1 MRTVLRNSSRQT
13 LRLFSRPRHASGPL
27 LRPYS
32 RRSLLRSQSRRSQTT
47 VKPIF
52 VHPRTSLGRRSS
64 QYHIEYI
71 FPRPSQAYALWYRS
85 SRRIVFS
92 TLEERRSH
100 WLTQVR
106 RRRLSDIEKRWRTW
120 LSRRTA
126 RRLRPALQ
134 RNRFR
139 RLVNQFPELFLSPHQ
154 ETFCAMISSRAGIS
168 DPTSNPS
175 AESRTTLMGSST
187 LSATLPSTSS
197 TTALDFH
204 PLQPVNWLDGPNRT
218 PSLSSLVLSS
228 LKRVSQSLRSTF

>member
-32 RRSLLRSQSRRSQTT
+32 QRSLLHSQLRRSQTT
-47 VKPIF
+47 AKPIF
-52 VHPRTSLGRRSS
+52 AHPKTSLGRRSS

-106 RRRLSDIEKRWRTW
+106 KRRLSDIEKRWRTW

-126 RRLRPALQ
+126 RRLKPALQ
-134 RNRFR
+134 RNRFKM
-139 RLVNQFPELFLSPHQ
+139 LANLCPDPFWSLPL
-154 ETFCAMISSRAGIS
+154 ETSSAMMYSRDDISS
-168 DPTSNPS
+168 PTLKQSV
-175 AESRTTLMGSST
+175 ESRTTSMGSSISSVMP
-187 LSATLPSTSS
+187 LSMSSTMASGFLPSRLGS
-197 TTALDFH
+197 
-204 PLQPVNWLDGPNRT
+204 W
-218 PSLSSLVLSS
+218 
-228 LKRVSQSLRSTF
+228 

>member
-1 MRTVLRNSSRQT
+1 MRTVLRNSSRLT

-52 VHPRTSLGRRSS
+52 AHPRTSRGRRSS

-106 RRRLSDIEKRWRTW
+106 RRRLSDIEKRYDVFSGRYFRSDIETI
-120 LSRRTA
+120 RRVENNINGQLNLECYA
-126 RRLRPALQ
+126 SLNEFYNGLGIPPIAAGE
-134 RNRFR
+134 
-139 RLVNQFPELFLSPHQ
+139 LVGWSE
-154 ETFCAMISSRAGIS
+154 
-168 DPTSNPS
+168 
-175 AESRTTLMGSST
+175 
-187 LSATLPSTSS
+187 
-197 TTALDFH
+197 
-204 PLQPVNWLDGPNRT
+204 PN
-218 PSLSSLVLSS
+218 SLSVEFGSQLTEKGEPVLTVDFLVSP
-228 LKRVSQSLRSTF
+228 KENYFKIN